1 MPLDEGDCSATYKI
15 LILGDASVGKSSILR
30 CLTGRE
36 FKDQLYPTIT
46 TDFRYRKFEVDGA
59 LVQMQIWDTAGQT
72 RFHSMNRWQ
81 FKGVKGIVIVYD
93 VTNEESFSNV
103 PFWLKL
109 VNAEI
114 SHSHNKYEVIP
125 IILVGNKA
133 DLTEERQVK
142 KQDGDEL
149 ADKTLIF
156 GHFET
161 SARTGD
167 NIFIAFNHLAYH
179 VTDICNPKCMK
190 SYHPNMIRRSSS
202 QLDKTSKGRNSEESS
217 GKSKG
222 DKSIKK
228 TKNGKGQDQDVLSER
243 QAIEAKWTRY
253 GETIELKTQGPN
265 GKRRKG
271 YSKDGMK
278 TSRSH
283 KYKSIFQCCIPCPHD
298 D

>member
-1 MPLDEGDCSATYKI
+1 MPLDEGDCAATYKI

-30 CLTGRE
+30 CLTGQE

-46 TDFRYRKFEVDGA
+46 TDFRYRKFEIDGA
-59 LVQMQIWDTAGQT
+59 LVQLQLWDTAGQT

-81 FKGVKGIVIVYD
+81 FKGVKGIAIVYD
-93 VTNEESFSNV
+93 VTNVESFSNV
-103 PFWLKL
+103 PFWLQL

-125 IILVGNKA
+125 TILVGNKA
-133 DLTEERQVK
+133 DLTEERQVP

-149 ADKTLIF
+149 ADETLIF

-179 VTDICNPKCMK
+179 VTDICDPKCMK
-190 SYHPNMIRRSSS
+190 SYHPNMIRYSS
-202 QLDKTSKGRNSEESS
+202 QWDTTSKGRNSEESS

-222 DKSIKK
+222 DKSNKK
-228 TKNGKGQDQDVLSER
+228 NKNGKDKEQER
-243 QAIEAKWTRY
+243 RAIEAKWTRY
-253 GETIELKTQGPN
+253 GEKIELKTLSTN
-265 GKRRKG
+265 GKSRKG

-278 TSRSH
+278 TSRRH
-283 KYKSIFQCCIPCPHD
+283 KCKCIFQCCTGIPRTHD